1 MPHACASV
9 FCTLSAVPKMSAICE
24 EVSPALQQTLSTDKS
39 LTALSWH
46 IHTSCSGDQAKRADA
61 EALKSLLV
69 KRTKNGCKDL
79 ERLALST
86 V

>member
-1 MPHACASV
+1 M
-9 FCTLSAVPKMSAICE
+9 
-24 EVSPALQQTLSTDKS
+24 QQMLSTDES

-46 IHTSCSGDQAKRADA
+46 IHTSCSYSSDRVKRTDA
-61 EALKSLLV
+61 EALKSLLA
-69 KRTKNGCKDL
+69 KRQDNGCKDL